1 MLFIAVEQQNSW
13 AESISEKS
21 SADPNPS
28 QPQNLMKCM
37 DLSILTNKSHIFKCT
52 ELLNIAFVDWVTFS
66 ISRTM
71 EEIGGS
77 SASWGPIYP

>member
-1 MLFIAVEQQNSW
+1 MASKHDLTSYGFI
-13 AESISEKS
+13 
-21 SADPNPS
+21 
-28 QPQNLMKCM
+28 
-37 DLSILTNKSHIFKCT
+37 LSNKSHIFKCT